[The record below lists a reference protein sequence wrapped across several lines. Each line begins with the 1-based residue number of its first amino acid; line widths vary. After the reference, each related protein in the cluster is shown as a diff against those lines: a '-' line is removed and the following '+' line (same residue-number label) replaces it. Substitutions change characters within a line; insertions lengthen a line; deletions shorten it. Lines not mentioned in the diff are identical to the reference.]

1 MKDVIKETQNVL
13 SNGGNVIKTRDEEGL
28 RTTSMSANQPDS
40 EFHQDSQ
47 ICHQDSRICHQ
58 DSRIRKSLSRATC
71 H

>member
-40 EFHQDSQ
+40 EFHQDS
-47 ICHQDSRICHQ
+47 RICHQ
-58 DSRIRKSLSRATC
+58 DSRIRKSLSQATC